1 MRVLVTRPAPDSERT
16 AAALR
21 AKGCEV
27 MLAPLLHMQMIDADL
42 VGGPWHAL
50 AFTSVNAARAIAAH
64 PRLPS
69 LLAIPAYAV
78 GGRTAD
84 AIFALGFENVISA
97 EGDAGDLARLIRTHL
112 RGGARLLYLAGEDR
126 SGDLA
131 GSLAG
136 GGIKVSTAEIYR
148 ARAAPELP
156 AEATEALRAGR
167 IDAVLHF
174 SRRSARIYLD
184 CAAGMTGQALAPAHY
199 CLSRQVAE
207 PLTAAGAAK
216 VRIAP
221 RPTEADLLALIIA

>member
-1 MRVLVTRPAPDSERT
+1 MRVLVTRPAPDGERT

-21 AKGCEV
+21 AKGFEV
-27 MLAPLLHMQMIDADL
+27 MLAPLLQMQTIDADL

-50 AFTSVNAARAIAAH
+50 AFTSVNAARALAAH
-64 PRLPS
+64 PQLPS

-84 AIFALGFENVISA
+84 AIYELGFENVISA
-97 EGDAGDLARLIRTHL
+97 DGDAGDLARLIRTHL

-131 GSLAG
+131 GNLTG
-136 GGIKVSTAEIYR
+136 GGIKVSTAVIYR
-148 ARAAPELP
+148 VCAAPALP
-156 AEATEALRAGR
+156 ADAREALRAGR
-167 IDAVLHF
+167 IDAIVHF
-174 SRRSARIYLD
+174 SRRSACIFLD
-184 CAAGMTGQALAPAHY
+184 CAAGMTDQALALSHY

-207 PLTAAGAAK
+207 PLTAAGATK

-221 RPTEADLLALIIA
+221 RPTEGHLLAMFAA